1 VCVSGTEEGQLTVQ
15 LRKITICPAPS
26 ALLDG
31 GNDYKV
37 VCCCHGGGRESTM
50 LSSLQ
55 SHVGGEL
62 ALRLLVP
69 QGRPLLEDL
78 TPTISLRCDPRR
90 IDRRLPECVI
100 LPWLPPCYASRTTTD
115 LKPGNLPDQAA
126 EQSTSPKCL
135 RLSRENEGRSRT
147 AQRRED
153 QCLSHRCRIS

>member
-1 VCVSGTEEGQLTVQ
+1 MAIVTLFHNNIDCNSTFTRVCFWHEEGQLTVQ

-115 LKPGNLPDQAA
+115 LEPANLPEQAA
-126 EQSTSPKCL
+126 EHFTVVPSPQ
-135 RLSRENEGRSRT
+135 
-147 AQRRED
+147 QR
-153 QCLSHRCRIS
+153 